1 MAALKSSKSSVFI
14 LGVASPVNDKE
25 QNSAC
30 VVNHTETIFTRLNM
44 KKLYLYLISLFVLS
58 GVLLAACSGGASN
71 SLVGT
76 WRLVS
81 YGSPG
86 NLTPAAPDV
95 DTSIVFTE
103 DGKVEG
109 NVGCNG
115 FGGDYTVEGNTITFG
130 PIVSTLMLCE
140 GPVGDQETTTLNVL
154 VETVTF
160 VMEGDTVTITS
171 ADGSSVIVLERK

>member
-1 MAALKSSKSSVFI
+1 M
-14 LGVASPVNDKE
+14 
-25 QNSAC
+25 
-30 VVNHTETIFTRLNM
+30 
-44 KKLYLYLISLFVLS
+44 SLFVLS
-58 GVLLAACSGGASN
+58 GVLLASCSGGASN

-76 WRLVS
+76 WRLIS

-95 DTSIVFTE
+95 DTSIMFTE
-103 DGKVEG
+103 DGRVEG

-115 FGGDYTVEGNTITFG
+115 FGGDYTMDGNTITFG

-154 VETVTF
+154 AETATF
-160 VMEGDTVTITS
+160 VIEGDTATITS

>member
-1 MAALKSSKSSVFI
+1 M
-14 LGVASPVNDKE
+14 
-25 QNSAC
+25 
-30 VVNHTETIFTRLNM
+30 RLNM

-58 GVLLAACSGGASN
+58 GVLLAACSGSNSN

-86 NLTPAAPDV
+86 NLTPAVPDV
-95 DTSIVFTE
+95 DTSITFSE
-103 DGKVEG
+103 DGKIEG

-115 FGGDYTVEGNTITFG
+115 FSGEYTVEGNTITFE
-130 PIVSTLMLCE
+130 PIVSTLMFCE

-154 VETVTF
+154 AETVTF

-171 ADGSSVIVLERK
+171 ADGSSVIALERK